1 MLSGQNYGSIS
12 SSNSGSANTSMDDW
26 SDDSDEDIEN
36 TDSATEMQ
44 IAKEWLAAEFKT
56 EAPLSEQ

>member
-1 MLSGQNYGSIS
+1 ME
-12 SSNSGSANTSMDDW
+12 DW

-44 IAKEWLAAEFKT
+44 IA
-56 EAPLSEQ
+56 